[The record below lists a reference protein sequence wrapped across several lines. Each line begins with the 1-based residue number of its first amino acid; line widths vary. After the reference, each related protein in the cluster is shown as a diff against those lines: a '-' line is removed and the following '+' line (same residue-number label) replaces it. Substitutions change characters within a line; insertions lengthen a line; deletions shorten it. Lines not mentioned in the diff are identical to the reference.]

1 MRRSGGQGAI
11 VVAALMGLLGL
22 IGVAT
27 VRGQTQPGTRVPM
40 AEEVFKNIQVLK
52 GIPED
57 QFMSTMGIFASSLG
71 KNCSECHGEES
82 GGNWAR
88 NSSVSSFIML
98 PPVLLGSEG
107 SVRLGDK
114 TVKLGYGWE
123 SPG

>member
-27 VRGQTQPGTRVPM
+27 VRGQAQPGTRVPM

-71 KNCSECHGEES
+71 KNCSECHGEE
-82 GGNWAR
+82 R
-88 NSSVSSFIML
+88 RQ
-98 PPVLLGSEG
+98 LGALCERHAVEAG
-107 SVRLGDK
+107 RAPDGADD
-114 TVKLGYGWE
+114 E
-123 SPG
+123 ADQRR